1 MLVSHVV
8 GSHILLTIYTLALP
22 WDRRWVTYRATT
34 TTTATASTTL
44 ATASTTLAG
53 QLLSGVTAM
62 TAQMMG

>member
-1 MLVSHVV
+1 M
-8 GSHILLTIYTLALP
+8 GCQILLAIYTLALP

-34 TTTATASTTL
+34 TTTTTATASTTS

-53 QLLSGVTAM
+53 RLLSGVTAM